1 MGNSS
6 LRRQAAE
13 ALKKAGAPKLWKSP
27 PGGCGYAGTVHRLRA
42 SQLRKIIHLASLKPG
57 DIVFDC
63 DGFNHRI
70 KSFKWSRLWQGS
82 VWIHKFEFDDG
93 TWSCGC
99 MVPEHGRTPEQINKE
114 WFELLTHPD
123 YGYED
128 GCDEWIECNV
138 ARLEALK
145 AGKSICNEDGFV
157 LPEFLYETKSRKA

>member
-82 VWIHKFEFDDG
+82 IWVNQFEFDDG

-99 MVPEHGRTPEQINKE
+99 MVPELAHTSKQIDTE
-114 WFELLTHPD
+114 WLGVLTHPEHD
-123 YGYED
+123 FED
-128 GCDEWIECNV
+128 TNDRWKEVYIK
-138 ARLEALK
+138 RLEALQ
-145 AGKSICNEDGFV
+145 AGKSICDHAGFV
-157 LPEFLYETKSRKA
+157 LPEFQ